1 LKPNPDR
8 LRSGAVRISNFGR
21 LPDAKPLA
29 HKCTML
35 PCARPAADAEFV
47 IKVGPAFGV
56 ILVLATQRPDRPPAG
71 PPVPQ
76 PPGS

>member
-1 LKPNPDR
+1 
-8 LRSGAVRISNFGR
+8 
-21 LPDAKPLA
+21 
-29 HKCTML
+29 ML